1 MKIARWRC
9 IVLIGVFAGA
19 AQSADRTK
27 TLAAVECTAT
37 GWSALVADTTGEYNT
52 ADGWSALMS
61 NTTATYNTAV
71 GAAALKDDLS
81 GSYNTAVGVAALG
94 ANLAKDNTAVGFR
107 ALGYN
112 TAGTQNTAIGKY
124 ALGSNNTGE
133 HNTAAGYGA
142 LFFNA
147 ASNNTAVGV
156 HALSQNM
163 KGTNNIA
170 MGYEAGRDATGS
182 DNIDLGNV
190 GIADE
195 SATIRVGT
203 QDTHTATYIAG
214 INGAQV
220 TGSAVYVTSAGQL
233 GVLASS
239 ERYKTAI
246 APMGTSS
253 EKIGQLRPVTFR
265 LKSDPGGPV
274 QYGLIA
280 EEVDKIY
287 PELVLRDRSG
297 AIQGVRYDELAPM
310 LVNEI
315 QQLERTLTA
324 QSAMIETQAKQF
336 RAMRNELTELRRR
349 DHRHSIRDT
358 QSSRD
363 ARVTPEQS
371 PCPSGTSSGDKCQ

>member
-1 MKIARWRC
+1 MKFPQWRC
-9 IVLIGVFAGA
+9 LVLIGMCAGA

-27 TLAAVECTAT
+27 TPDRTKTLTAAESTAT
-37 GWSALVADTTGEYNT
+37 GWSALKDDTTGEYNT

-71 GAAALKDDLS
+71 GAAALKDDVA

-94 ANLAKDNTAVGFR
+94 ANVAKDNTAVGFR

-156 HALSQNM
+156 HALSSNM
-163 KGTNNIA
+163 KGSDNIA
-170 MGYEAGRDATGS
+170 VGYEAGRDATGS

-195 SATIRVGT
+195 HATIRIGT
-203 QDTHTATYIAG
+203 QDTHTATYLAG
-214 INGAQV
+214 ISGAQV
-220 TGSAVYVTSAGQL
+220 TGSAVYVTAAGQL

-246 APMGTSS
+246 EPMGASS
-253 EKIGQLRPVTFR
+253 VKIGQLRPVTFR
-265 LKSDPGGPV
+265 LKTDPEGPL
-274 QYGLIA
+274 QYGFIA
-280 EEVDKIY
+280 EEVDKVY
-287 PELVLRDRSG
+287 PELVVRDPSG
-297 AIQGVRYDELAPM
+297 EIQGVRYEEFAPM

-315 QQLERTLTA
+315 QQLERTVAA
-324 QSAMIETQAKQF
+324 QSAIIETQTRQF
-336 RAMRNELTELRRR
+336 RAMRNELAELRRR
-349 DHRHSIRDT
+349 DR
-358 QSSRD
+358 QSVRD
-363 ARVTPEQS
+363 AP
-371 PCPSGTSSGDKCQ
+371 DLIK